1 MLLLTAAIPCSGQQP
16 STASS
21 DSSSVGLLL
30 GYVSHQRHLEG
41 TDIPSVVEYRTLLI
55 VGNAS
60 GVRVVATLPDVI
72 VPRKS
77 GFWRV
82 GIEHACQSIPPMAG
96 DPLDHGAV
104 RIQDIAYA
112 APVEKAPV
120 VELEPPACDPD
131 TTRRVVDGSY
141 IPWPSP
147 SSYEEC
153 GGLDLW
159 FRSVLPNLI
168 SVSANEVDLCLRHGG
183 HNYEEIWVQRPDD
196 PMPPFFETWHAD
208 SIPSAAKIRFDQL
221 FGPAAHDAWVRAVSP
236 VQDNAAETCDDD
248 DPNVM
253 QETGWNLEH
262 VKGTWRTTAY
272 VDVDGSCEGL
282 GHPEIMVPRSLAHD
296 VRLPVPWSA
305 LEAELPGISDA
316 YFSPDMSV
324 VIAVQSAPGPG
335 SNESHVTSVGL
346 FDFSEGKLGRKLI
359 DLPAGSIITAEWA
372 TGRFVKTWADSL
384 AALQAR
390 GVPAPVLKLKAQPK

>member
-1 MLLLTAAIPCSGQQP
+1 MLLLTAAIPCSGHQP

-30 GYVSHQRHLEG
+30 GYVSHQRDLEG

-82 GIEHACQSIPPMAG
+82 GIERTCQSMPPVTG
-96 DPLDHGAV
+96 DPLLNRGAIE
-104 RIQDIAYA
+104 IQDIAYA
-112 APVEKAPV
+112 APVEKAPI
-120 VELEPPACDPD
+120 VELEPPACDLD
-131 TTRRVVDGSY
+131 TTKRVLDGS
-141 IPWPSP
+141 PNP
-147 SSYEEC
+147 SSYEQC

-159 FRSVLPNLI
+159 FRSVLPDLI
-168 SVSANEVDLCLRHGG
+168 SVSANEVDLCARGG
-183 HNYEEIWVQRPDD
+183 HSYQEIWVQRPDD

-208 SIPSAAKIRFDQL
+208 SIPSDAKIRFDQL

-236 VQDNAAETCDDD
+236 VRDNAEETCNDD

-262 VKGTWRTTAY
+262 VEGVWRTTAY
-272 VDVDGSCEGL
+272 VNVDGFCEGL
-282 GHPEIMVPRSLAHD
+282 GHPEIVVPRSLTHT

-305 LEAELPGISDA
+305 LERELPGISDA
-316 YFSPDMSV
+316 YFSPDVSV
-324 VIAVQSAPGPG
+324 VLAVQSAPGPG

-346 FDFSEGKLGRKLI
+346 FDFSGGKVGRKLV
-359 DLPAGSIITAEWA
+359 DLPAGDVIMAEWA
-372 TGRFVKTWADSL
+372 TGRFVKGWIDSL
-384 AALQAR
+384 ATLQAN
-390 GVPAPVLKLKAQPK
+390 GLPAPVLKLKAQPK